1 MLQKNFKDRPMQPN
15 LLMIE
20 DDIELAEILCNFL
33 KRYNITVT
41 NYDDPF
47 LGISALSLT
56 KYDLLILD
64 LSLPGMDGLEICKEV
79 RAKSDIPIII
89 SSARSDLEDK
99 IIGLELGADDY
110 LPKPYEPK
118 ELYARIMS
126 VLRRYKKSH
135 FAHEEEANS
144 AILVLK
150 DESHTILF
158 HNTPL
163 SLTPAEYEVLAYL
176 IKKNNCVVSRTELL
190 NQSLSLNEENE
201 SRSLDVLIS
210 RIRSKLGESSKEP
223 ELIHSIRG
231 IGYRL
236 QA

>member
-1 MLQKNFKDRPMQPN
+1 
-15 LLMIE
+15 MIE
-20 DDIELAEILCNFL
+20 DDVELAQILCDFL

-41 NYDDPF
+41 NYDDPY
-47 LGISALSLT
+47 LGISALSLK

-79 RAKSDIPIII
+79 RAKNDIPIII

-126 VLRRYKKSH
+126 VLRRYKKSLSSP
-135 FAHEEEANS
+135 EEATNCS
-144 AILVLK
+144 LILKEDAHSIYFNNL
-150 DESHTILF
+150 
-158 HNTPL
+158 PL
-163 SLTPAEYEVLAYL
+163 SLTPAEYEVLAHL
-176 IKKNNCVVSRTELL
+176 IKKNNCVVSRAELI
-190 NQSLSLNEENE
+190 NSSLSLNDENE

-210 RIRSKLGESSKEP
+210 RIRTKLGESSKEP
-223 ELIHSIRG
+223 HIIHSVRG

>member
-1 MLQKNFKDRPMQPN
+1 VNPTI
-15 LLMIE
+15 LMIE
-20 DDIELAEILCNFL
+20 DDVELAMILTDFL
-33 KRYNITVT
+33 KMYNVVVE
-41 NYDDPF
+41 NYDDPY
-47 LGISALSLT
+47 LGISALNL
-56 KYDLLILD
+56 KRYDLLILD

-89 SSARSDLEDK
+89 SSARSDVDDK

-126 VLRRYKKSH
+126 VLRRYKKSTSTIEKEI
-135 FAHEEEANS
+135 FSDIKLSPN
-144 AILVLK
+144 K
-150 DESHTILF
+150 DDILF
-158 HNTPL
+158 HNEPI
-163 SLTPAEYEVLAYL
+163 SLTRAEFEVLSYML
-176 IKKNNCVVSRTELL
+176 KKTGCIVSRSELIG
-190 NQSLSLNEENE
+190 NAPSLNDESD

-210 RIRSKLGESSKEP
+210 RIRTKLGESSKTQKH
-223 ELIHSIRG
+223 IHSIRG

>member
-1 MLQKNFKDRPMQPN
+1 MQPN

-20 DDIELAEILCNFL
+20 DDVELADILCTFL
-33 KRYNITVT
+33 KRYNINVT
-41 NYDDPF
+41 NYDDPY
-47 LGISALSLT
+47 LGISALSLS

-64 LSLPGMDGLEICKEV
+64 LSLPGLDGLEICKEV
-79 RAKSDIPIII
+79 RAKSNIPIII

-126 VLRRYKKSH
+126 VLRRYKKSLQ
-135 FAHEEEANS
+135 S
-144 AILVLK
+144 S
-150 DESHTILF
+150 DESEASELHLKEESRTIF
-158 HNTPL
+158 FRNAPL
-163 SLTPAEYEVLAYL
+163 TLTPAEYDVLAYL
-176 IKKNNCVVSRTELL
+176 IKKNNCVVSRAELL
-190 NQSLSLNEENE
+190 GSTPSLNEENE

-210 RIRSKLGESSKEP
+210 RIRTKLCESSKEP
-223 ELIHSIRG
+223 KLIHSVRG

>member
-1 MLQKNFKDRPMQPN
+1 MQPT

-20 DDIELAEILCNFL
+20 DDVELALILCDFL
-33 KRYNITVT
+33 KRYNIHVDS
-41 NYDDPF
+41 YEDPF
-47 LGISALSLT
+47 LGISALSLK

-79 RAKSDIPIII
+79 RAKNDIPIII

-135 FAHEEEANS
+135 LAHDETLTCKLILKEEAH
-144 AILVLK
+144 L
-150 DESHTILF
+150 ILF
-158 HNTPL
+158 EGSPL
-163 SLTPAEYEVLAYL
+163 TLTPAEYEVLAHL
-176 IKKNNCVVSRTELL
+176 IKKNNCVVSRAELL
-190 NQSLSLNEENE
+190 NNALSLDEENE

-210 RIRSKLGESSKEP
+210 RIRTKLGESSKEP
-223 ELIHSIRG
+223 KIIHSIRG

-236 QA
+236 HA

>member
-1 MLQKNFKDRPMQPN
+1 MQPN

-20 DDIELAEILCNFL
+20 DDVELAEILCNFL

-41 NYDDPF
+41 NYDDPY

-99 IIGLELGADDY
+99 IVGLELGADDY

-126 VLRRYKKSH
+126 VLRRYKKSNSPQ
-135 FAHEEEANS
+135 EETS
-144 AILVLK
+144 ASTLILK
-150 DESHTILF
+150 EESHTIF
-158 HNTPL
+158 FNNAPL
-163 SLTPAEYEVLAYL
+163 TLTPAEYDVLAHL

-190 NQSLSLNEENE
+190 NSTPSLNEENE

-210 RIRSKLGESSKEP
+210 RIRTKLGESSKEP
-223 ELIHSIRG
+223 HLIHSVRG

>member
-1 MLQKNFKDRPMQPN
+1 MQPT

-20 DDIELAEILCNFL
+20 DDVELALILCDFL
-33 KRYNITVT
+33 KRYNIHVDS
-41 NYDDPF
+41 YEDPF
-47 LGISALSLT
+47 IGISALSLK

-135 FAHEEEANS
+135 LAHDEALVCK
-144 AILVLK
+144 LVLK
-150 DESHTILF
+150 EEAHLILF
-158 HNTPL
+158 EGTPL
-163 SLTPAEYEVLAYL
+163 TLTPAEYEVLAHL
-176 IKKNNCVVSRTELL
+176 IKKNNCVVSRAELL
-190 NQSLSLNEENE
+190 NNALSLDEENE

-210 RIRSKLGESSKEP
+210 RIRTKLGESSKEP
-223 ELIHSIRG
+223 KMIHSIRG

-236 QA
+236 HA

>member
-1 MLQKNFKDRPMQPN
+1 MQPN
-15 LLMIE
+15 LIMIE
-20 DDIELAEILCNFL
+20 DDVELAEILCNFL

-41 NYDDPF
+41 NYDDPY
-47 LGISALSLT
+47 LGISALSLI

-64 LSLPGMDGLEICKEV
+64 LSLPGMDGLEICKEA
-79 RAKSDIPIII
+79 RAKSDSPIII

-99 IIGLELGADDY
+99 IVGLELGADDY

-118 ELYARIMS
+118 ELYARIIS
-126 VLRRYKKSH
+126 VLRRYKKSNSVS
-135 FAHEEEANS
+135 EES
-144 AILVLK
+144 SSSTLILK
-150 DESHTILF
+150 EESHTIF
-158 HNTPL
+158 FQGTPL
-163 SLTPAEYEVLAYL
+163 TLTPAEYDVLTHL

-190 NQSLSLNEENE
+190 NSALSLNEENE

-210 RIRSKLGESSKEP
+210 RIRTKLGESSKEP
-223 ELIHSIRG
+223 KLIHSVRG

>member
-1 MLQKNFKDRPMQPN
+1 
-15 LLMIE
+15 MIE
-20 DDIELAEILCNFL
+20 DDVELAQILTDFL
-33 KRYNITVT
+33 KKYNVHVE

-47 LGISALSLT
+47 LGISALSLK

-79 RAKSDIPIII
+79 RSKSDIPIII
-89 SSARSDLEDK
+89 SSARSDVDDK

-126 VLRRYKKSH
+126 VLRRFKRGSNPMEVEK
-135 FAHEEEANS
+135 NS
-144 AILVLK
+144 DLK
-150 DESHTILF
+150 LNKNRDIILF
-158 HNTPL
+158 HENEL
-163 SLTPAEYEVLAYL
+163 ALTRAEFEVLSYM
-176 IKKNNCVVSRTELL
+176 IKKDNCVIPRSELIG
-190 NQSLSLNEENE
+190 NVPSLNSESD

-210 RIRSKLGESSKEP
+210 RIRTKLGESSKEQKH
-223 ELIHSIRG
+223 IISIRG

-236 QA
+236 HL

>member
-1 MLQKNFKDRPMQPN
+1 MQPN
-15 LLMIE
+15 ILMIE
-20 DDIELAEILCNFL
+20 DDIELAQILCDFL

-41 NYDDPF
+41 NFDDPY
-47 LGISALSLT
+47 LGISALNLK

-79 RAKSDIPIII
+79 RAKNDIPIII

-135 FAHEEEANS
+135 QINEEPSTCKLIFKE
-144 AILVLK
+144 
-150 DESHTILF
+150 ESHTILF
-158 HNTPL
+158 EEVPL
-163 SLTPAEYEVLAYL
+163 SLTLAEYEVLSHL
-176 IKKNNCVVSRTELL
+176 IRKNNCVVSRAELI
-190 NQSLSLNEENE
+190 NNALSLNDENE

-210 RIRSKLGESSKEP
+210 RIRTKLGESSKEP
-223 ELIHSIRG
+223 HFIHSVRG

>member
-1 MLQKNFKDRPMQPN
+1 MQPN

-20 DDIELAEILCNFL
+20 DDSELAEILCNFL
-33 KRYNITVT
+33 KRYNINVT
-41 NYDDPF
+41 NYEDPY
-47 LGISALSLT
+47 LGISALSLN

-79 RAKSDIPIII
+79 RSKSDIPIII

-99 IIGLELGADDY
+99 IVGLELGADDY

-126 VLRRYKKSH
+126 VLRRYKKSNSPS
-135 FAHEEEANS
+135 EETS
-144 AILVLK
+144 PSVLVLK
-150 DESHTILF
+150 EESHTIF
-158 HNTPL
+158 FQGTPL
-163 SLTPAEYEVLAYL
+163 TLTPAEYDVLSHL

-190 NQSLSLNEENE
+190 NSALSLDEENE

-210 RIRSKLGESSKEP
+210 RIRTKLGESSKEP
-223 ELIHSIRG
+223 HFIHSVRG

>member
-1 MLQKNFKDRPMQPN
+1 MQPT

-20 DDIELAEILCNFL
+20 DDVELALILCDFL
-33 KRYNITVT
+33 KRYNIHVDS
-41 NYDDPF
+41 YEDPF
-47 LGISALSLT
+47 LGISALSLK

-79 RAKSDIPIII
+79 RAKNDIPIII

-126 VLRRYKKSH
+126 VLRRYKKSYLVH
-135 FAHEEEANS
+135 DEALTCK
-144 AILVLK
+144 LVLK
-150 DESHTILF
+150 EEAHLILF
-158 HNTPL
+158 EGTPL
-163 SLTPAEYEVLAYL
+163 TLTPAEYEVLAHL
-176 IKKNNCVVSRTELL
+176 IKKNNCVVSRAELL
-190 NQSLSLNEENE
+190 NNALSLDEENE

-210 RIRSKLGESSKEP
+210 RIRTKLGESSKEP
-223 ELIHSIRG
+223 KMIHSIRG

-236 QA
+236 HA

>member
-1 MLQKNFKDRPMQPN
+1 MQPT

-20 DDIELAEILCNFL
+20 DDTELALILCDFL
-33 KRYNITVT
+33 KRYNLVVDT
-41 NYDDPF
+41 YEDPY
-47 LGISALSLT
+47 LGMSALSLK

-64 LSLPGMDGLEICKEV
+64 LSLPGMDGLDICKEI

-135 FAHEEEANS
+135 LVAEEAFTCK
-144 AILVLK
+144 LVLK
-150 DESHTILF
+150 EDARLILF
-158 HNTPL
+158 EHEPL
-163 SLTPAEYEVLAYL
+163 TLTPAEYEVLSHL
-176 IKKNNCVVSRTELL
+176 IRKNHCVVSRAELL
-190 NQSLSLNEENE
+190 NNALSLDEENE

-210 RIRSKLGESSKEP
+210 RIRTKLGESSKEP
-223 ELIHSIRG
+223 KLLHSIRG

-236 QA
+236 HA

>member
-1 MLQKNFKDRPMQPN
+1 MQPN

-20 DDIELAEILCNFL
+20 DDSELAEILCNFL
-33 KRYNITVT
+33 KRYNINVT
-41 NYDDPF
+41 NYEDPY
-47 LGISALSLT
+47 LGISALSLK

-79 RAKSDIPIII
+79 RSKSDIPIII

-99 IIGLELGADDY
+99 IVGLELGADDY

-126 VLRRYKKSH
+126 VLRRYKKSNSP
-135 FAHEEEANS
+135 HEETS
-144 AILVLK
+144 PSVLVLK
-150 DESHTILF
+150 EESHTILF
-158 HNTPL
+158 QGTPL
-163 SLTPAEYEVLAYL
+163 TLTPAEYDVLSHL

-190 NQSLSLNEENE
+190 NSALSLDEENE

-210 RIRSKLGESSKEP
+210 RIRTKLGESSKEP
-223 ELIHSIRG
+223 HFIHSVRG

>member
-1 MLQKNFKDRPMQPN
+1 MQPN
-15 LLMIE
+15 LIMIE
-20 DDIELAEILCNFL
+20 DDVELAEILCNFL

-41 NYDDPF
+41 NYDDPY
-47 LGISALSLT
+47 LGISALSLI

-99 IIGLELGADDY
+99 IVGLELGADDY

-118 ELYARIMS
+118 ELYARIIS
-126 VLRRYKKSH
+126 VLRRYKKSNSVS
-135 FAHEEEANS
+135 EES
-144 AILVLK
+144 SSSTLILK
-150 DESHTILF
+150 EESHTIF
-158 HNTPL
+158 FQGTPL
-163 SLTPAEYEVLAYL
+163 TLTPAEYDVLTHL

-190 NQSLSLNEENE
+190 NSALSLNEENE

-210 RIRSKLGESSKEP
+210 RIRTKLGESSKEP
-223 ELIHSIRG
+223 KLIHSVRG

>member
-1 MLQKNFKDRPMQPN
+1 MQPN

-20 DDIELAEILCNFL
+20 DDTELAYILCNFL
-33 KRYNITVT
+33 KRYNINVT
-41 NYDDPF
+41 NYEDPY
-47 LGISALSLT
+47 LGISALNLK

-79 RAKSDIPIII
+79 RAKHDIPIII

-99 IIGLELGADDY
+99 IVGLELGADDY

-126 VLRRYKKSH
+126 VLRRYKKS
-135 FAHEEEANS
+135 FQAQEATTS
-144 AILVLK
+144 VLVLK
-150 DESHTILF
+150 DESHTIF
-158 HNTPL
+158 FENTPL
-163 SLTPAEYEVLAYL
+163 HLTPAEYEVLAHL
-176 IKKNNCVVSRTELL
+176 IKKNNCVVSRSELI
-190 NQSLSLNEENE
+190 NNALSLNEENE

-210 RIRSKLGESSKEP
+210 RIRTKLGESSKEP
-223 ELIHSIRG
+223 RLIHSIRG